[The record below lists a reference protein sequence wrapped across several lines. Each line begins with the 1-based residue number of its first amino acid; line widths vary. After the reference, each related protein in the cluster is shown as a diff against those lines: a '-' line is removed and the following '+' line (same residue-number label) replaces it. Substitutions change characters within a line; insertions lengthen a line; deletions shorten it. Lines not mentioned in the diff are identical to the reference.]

1 MRRIATKK
9 SILGILIIL
18 FLVGIGIG
26 GIFSTIKS
34 AQADEIGPNQVQG
47 KVTSIYT
54 NVFRKGTIV
63 VKSDKTGK
71 TYTFYVG
78 SRTIYIPHRYPGIE
92 ETVKVSYINDRGFL
106 KATQVEIVPGS

>member
-1 MRRIATKK
+1 M
-9 SILGILIIL
+9 SL
-18 FLVGIGIG
+18 
-26 GIFSTIKS
+26 STIKS

-54 NVFRKGTIV
+54 NVFRKGTMV

-71 TYTFYVG
+71 TYTFYLG
-78 SRTIYIPHRYPGIE
+78 RRTIYIPHRYPSTE

-106 KATQVEIVPGS
+106 KATRVEIIQST

>member
-18 FLVGIGIG
+18 FLVGIGIE

-34 AQADEIGPNQVQG
+34 AHADEIGPNQVQG

-71 TYTFYVG
+71 PYTFYVG
-78 SRTIYIPHRYPGIE
+78 SRTIYIPHRYPSTE

>member
-1 MRRIATKK
+1 MGRIRTKK
-9 SILGILIIL
+9 AIVSIITIL
-18 FLVGIGIG
+18 FLVGMGIG

-63 VKSDKTGK
+63 VKSDQTGK
-71 TYTFYVG
+71 TYTFYLG
-78 SRTIYIPHRYPGIE
+78 RRTIYIPHRYPSIE
-92 ETVKVSYINDRGFL
+92 ETVKVSYIDDRGFL
-106 KATQVEIVPGS
+106 KATRVEILQST